1 MDVGIV
7 TGGQSGPIAAGFLG
21 HKSAVHKSGVYQ
33 SVKEREASL
42 LARPYAT
49 PYTYSAWTGATAD
62 AGADEGAPLGRAW
75 VSSSPSTA
83 PTSSSSNAASS
94 SPRVRGVPAA
104 KKKCTHCD
112 NIPSRVFSD
121 RIAPLSS

>member
-49 PYTYSAWTGATAD
+49 PYTYSAWTDATAD
-62 AGADEGAPLGRAW
+62 AGADEGASR
-75 VSSSPSTA
+75 TA
-83 PTSSSSNAASS
+83 GAMTASS
-94 SPRVRGVPAA
+94 RTCAG
-104 KKKCTHCD
+104 
-112 NIPSRVFSD
+112 
-121 RIAPLSS
+121 